1 MGLVNLVLGLIH
13 TRLVLTRAELATIYM
28 MMIVAATVPT
38 KGFTEAWL
46 PKITGPY
53 YYATPENDWANMVH
67 PYIKGWMAP
76 QAPEAIRYFFEGSPE
91 GTGIPWGIWVG
102 PLLYWSSFFIVLCF
116 VMICMASILHKQW
129 MQNERLIYPLIHAPL
144 EMMRED
150 EGRSF
155 VNPFFRNPVMW
166 MGFVIPVI
174 LISVNAFH
182 NYYHFVPSIHLVTSV
197 SAFRRTL
204 SIPVRLSFSMLGFSY
219 LIHLDIALGIW
230 FFYLLCTVQQGIFSI
245 LGIASMEK
253 LDVYATD
260 SPIIAHQGMGGVI
273 VLVLLGLWVARGH
286 LRDVFRKAFKGDT
299 NVDDSQ
305 ELLSYRTAV
314 FGMIIGLLFMAI
326 WVQRGGLP
334 AWTVPV
340 FLFAVFVLFIALT
353 RVVAEAGLAAVRAPI
368 TPVSFLV
375 SGVGASAIGPAGLTF
390 LGLSFSWAV
399 NFRTFVLASC
409 VNALKLSD
417 EVGMRGR
424 KRSLFW
430 AMMLALVFSLIGSI
444 WIILRLSYTHG
455 GINLNP
461 WFFSGGASTPFEYIV
476 PLVTTP
482 VAANLGGWIWT
493 AIGGAVMGLLMFV
506 RQRLLW
512 WPLHPLGFVISTTWM
527 AQFVWF
533 SVFLA
538 WLIKS
543 VLLKFGGPKLY
554 RVSRPFFLGLILG
567 HFTAAGI
574 WLIIDCFTG
583 MTDNELLWL

>member
-1 MGLVNLVLGLIH
+1 
-13 TRLVLTRAELATIYM
+13 
-28 MMIVAATVPT
+28 
-38 KGFTEAWL
+38 
-46 PKITGPY
+46 
-53 YYATPENDWANMVH
+53 
-67 PYIKGWMAP
+67 
-76 QAPEAIRYFFEGSPE
+76 
-91 GTGIPWGIWVG
+91 
-102 PLLYWSSFFIVLCF
+102 
-116 VMICMASILHKQW
+116 
-129 MQNERLIYPLIHAPL
+129 
-144 EMMRED
+144 
-150 EGRSF
+150 
-155 VNPFFRNPVMW
+155 
-166 MGFVIPVI
+166 
-174 LISVNAFH
+174 
-182 NYYHFVPSIHLVTSV
+182 
-197 SAFRRTL
+197 
-204 SIPVRLSFSMLGFSY
+204 
-219 LIHLDIALGIW
+219 
-230 FFYLLCTVQQGIFSI
+230 
-245 LGIASMEK
+245 
-253 LDVYATD
+253 
-260 SPIIAHQGMGGVI
+260 MGGVI